1 MYRNVRGGFKM
12 SILETKNLTYIYGE
26 GTPFEKK
33 AVNNVN
39 IKIEQG
45 ELIGIMGHTG
55 SGKSTFVQMLNGL
68 IKPHSGQV
76 LLNGKDIWDKPK
88 EIKKIRFQVG
98 MVFQYPEYQLFEET
112 VYKDIAFGPK
122 NMGLSDEEV
131 DKSVR
136 RAARFVGLKD
146 ELLNKSPFDLSGG
159 EKRRAAIA
167 GVIAMDPDV
176 LILDEPTAGLDPMG
190 RDVLLSQIVQYHKER
205 KNTVLM
211 VSHSMEDLARIADRI
226 MVMNNSNLEMF
237 DTTKN
242 VYSQNKRLEEISL
255 RVPQI
260 TKIMAELKD
269 KGFEFSDG
277 ILTVE
282 QALEE
287 ILTLLKKEGKVW

>member
-76 LLNGKDIWDKPK
+76 LLNGKDIWEKPK

-226 MVMNNSNLEMF
+226 MVMINSNLEMF

>member
-1 MYRNVRGGFKM
+1 
-12 SILETKNLTYIYGE
+12 
-26 GTPFEKK
+26 
-33 AVNNVN
+33 
-39 IKIEQG
+39 
-45 ELIGIMGHTG
+45 
-55 SGKSTFVQMLNGL
+55 
-68 IKPHSGQV
+68 
-76 LLNGKDIWDKPK
+76 
-88 EIKKIRFQVG
+88 
-98 MVFQYPEYQLFEET
+98 
-112 VYKDIAFGPK
+112 
-122 NMGLSDEEV
+122 
-131 DKSVR
+131 
-136 RAARFVGLKD
+136 
-146 ELLNKSPFDLSGG
+146 
-159 EKRRAAIA
+159 
-167 GVIAMDPDV
+167 MDPDV